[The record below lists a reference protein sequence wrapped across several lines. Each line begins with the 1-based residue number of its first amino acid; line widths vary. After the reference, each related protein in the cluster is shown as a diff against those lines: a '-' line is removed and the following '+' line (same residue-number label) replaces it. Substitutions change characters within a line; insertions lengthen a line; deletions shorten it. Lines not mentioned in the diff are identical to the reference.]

1 MANKETKKVTKVDK
15 FEGLISKYGIEGEDK
30 KFLLHEIELLK
41 AKKANKKPTKEQETN
56 EKLKAEIIKVIGV
69 DRLTVS
75 AVWRSKT
82 EWLAEYSN
90 QKFSALMNAL
100 VEEGKLGKLTDKRV
114 SYFYVIDLPE
124 EVEDEDTDEVE
135 GD

>member
-30 KFLLHEIELLK
+30 QFLLHEIELLK
-41 AKKANKKPTKEQETN
+41 AKKANKKPTKEQEAN

-114 SYFYVIDLPE
+114 SYFYVIDFPE